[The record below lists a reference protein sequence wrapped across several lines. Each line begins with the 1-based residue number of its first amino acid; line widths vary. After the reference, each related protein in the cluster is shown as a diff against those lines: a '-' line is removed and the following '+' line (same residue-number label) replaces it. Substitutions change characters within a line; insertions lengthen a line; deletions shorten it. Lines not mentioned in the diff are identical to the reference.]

1 MKISKKELENIK
13 TIRQFGIGDL
23 KKYKE
28 KINKNISV
36 FKEAIQKEKIEMKRV
51 DGMIDSLEKDIDDAN
66 KLLSKTNK

>member
-28 KINKNISV
+28 KIHKNISV